1 MVYKVKDL
9 IGYKVQAIDGDIGKI
24 HDIFFDDRNWKIRYV
39 VVSTGT
45 WLSGKRVLISPNS
58 IGQPEIKAHKFP
70 VDLTKEKIKN
80 SPGIDLDKPVS
91 LQKQAELFKYYSW
104 PIGDDFI
111 PLPAFDIQEESTSAK
126 TEEEQLDRH
135 LRSAR
140 EIIDYVVIT
149 KDEKKAGYVEDF
161 LMDTKRRTITYIVL
175 NRKQVRTLIPSRYI
189 KGVSWSE
196 NRLDVDLTKDKI
208 ESAPEYKPD
217 QLTKE
222 FEAEL
227 KKHYKKS

>member
-1 MVYKVKDL
+1 MVYSIKKL
-9 IGYKVQAIDGDIGKI
+9 IGYKVQAIDGDIGKVY
-24 HDIFFDDRNWKIRYV
+24 DIFFDDRNWKIRYV
-39 VVSTGT
+39 VVYTGS

-58 IGQPEIKAHKFP
+58 VGQPDIKTHKFP
-70 VDLTKEKIKN
+70 VNLTKEKIKS
-80 SPGIDLDKPVS
+80 SPDVDLDKPVS

-111 PLPAFDIQEESTSAK
+111 PLPAVEIQDESISPETKEQFDQ
-126 TEEEQLDRH
+126 H

-149 KDEKKAGYVEDF
+149 EDGKKAGYAEDF
-161 LMDTKRRTITYIVL
+161 LMDPKRWTIPYIILNTKYT
-175 NRKQVRTLIPSRYI
+175 RTLIPSRYI
-189 KGVSWSE
+189 KAVDWSE

-208 ESAPEYKPD
+208 ESAPEYTQD
-217 QLTKE
+217 QFTEE

-227 KKHYKKS
+227 KKHYKKH